1 MNRSKFCKECP
12 HRFLCEVL
20 KLYKDCPNKG
30 SSLCSSISD
39 IDRKS
44 FKMPNRYLAKNISF
58 KDPICDLE
66 ENDLI
71 SQFVISRCI
80 PTYNK

>member
-44 FKMPNRYLAKNISF
+44 FKA
-58 KDPICDLE
+58 PICDLE
-66 ENDLI
+66 KKMIGYHKL
-71 SQFVISRCI
+71 
-80 PTYNK
+80 

>member
-1 MNRSKFCKECP
+1 MNKSKFCKECP

-30 SSLCSSISD
+30 SSLCSNISD

-44 FKMPNRYLAKNISF
+44 FKV
-58 KDPICDLE
+58 PICDLE
-66 ENDLI
+66 KPI
-71 SQFVISRCI
+71 
-80 PTYNK
+80 

>member
-1 MNRSKFCKECP
+1 MNKSKFCKECP

-30 SSLCSSISD
+30 SSLCSNISD

-44 FKMPNRYLAKNISF
+44 FKV
-58 KDPICDLE
+58 PICDLE
-66 ENDLI
+66 NIYFEDANRDLRRNRLDI
-71 SQFVISRCI
+71 TNCDFKIH
-80 PTYNK
+80 YNL

>member
-30 SSLCSSISD
+30 SSLCSNISD
-39 IDRKS
+39 IGRKTFNTIIFIQKKRHFS
-44 FKMPNRYLAKNISF
+44 EIKNI
-58 KDPICDLE
+58 
-66 ENDLI
+66 
-71 SQFVISRCI
+71 
-80 PTYNK
+80 